1 MQRNKV
7 AGKQWL
13 LAGIVITIIILGA
26 LLIDPIMTMAAKEYT
41 VSGQTSQKIY
51 DGASENGKVV
61 ANAVP
66 GNTFT
71 ILETVKDSQGRN
83 WHHVSLAGG
92 TTGYIIASRV
102 VEVEEES
109 ASEPVTEPEE
119 VAEEASDDSA
129 EEMQEQDQN
138 QEENETDQVETE
150 STEEPSEN
158 AEDEGKS
165 ENEDLTNMFI
175 MILSNTNLRDEPS
188 LDGGVLI
195 VIPKGIKTQPD
206 EKINRDGYFW
216 YRLTYLGQTGYVRAD
231 TVKES
236 IEAPEEETVEDSEDE
251 ITETVSES
259 TTNTTTPKV
268 VQNAGATTVS
278 YEESYARR
286 HKWDDPEMTTT
297 EEMTTHKRFIDIYAF
312 LFVIFAVLLAVIG
325 VLLLNNVTH
334 ELKRNS
340 RINRKRR
347 RQRGESR

>member
-26 LLIDPIMTMAAKEYT
+26 LLTNPIMTMAAKEYT

-83 WHHVSLAGG
+83 WHHVSLGGG

-109 ASEPVTEPEE
+109 APEPVTEPEE
-119 VAEEASDDSA
+119 VAEEATEDSP
-129 EEMQEQDQN
+129 EEPQDQE
-138 QEENETDQVETE
+138 QEENETDQAESE
-150 STEEPSEN
+150 STEEPSDN
-158 AEDEGKS
+158 AEDEENS
-165 ENEDLTNMFI
+165 ENEDLANMSI
-175 MILSNTNLRDEPS
+175 TILSNTNLRDEPS
-188 LDGGVLI
+188 LDGGVLV
-195 VIPKGIKTQPD
+195 VIPKDVKTKPD
-206 EKINRDGYFW
+206 EKISKNGYFW

-231 TVKES
+231 TVEES
-236 IEAPEEETVEDSEDE
+236 IEAPDEEAEEDSEEE

-259 TTNTTTPKV
+259 TSNKTTPKV
-268 VQNAGATTVS
+268 VRNTGAVTVS
-278 YEESYARR
+278 YEESYDRR
-286 HKWDDPEMTTT
+286 HKWDDPEVTAT
-297 EEMTTHKRFIDIYAF
+297 EGKTIHKRFIDIYAF
-312 LFVIFAVLLAVIG
+312 LFVIFAVLLVVIG
-325 VLLLNNVTH
+325 MLLLNNVTH